1 MDWYYSQDG
10 QSVGPVNEDQ
20 FNALVR
26 TGVITPKTNVWNSG
40 MAAWQLYQHLAPIT
54 PLSAPIPNQE
64 EAEADSL
71 HRKISFDTSDLEK
84 ALAKAAAA
92 ARVQPVVSTPTP
104 SPVADPVSHDLEEA
118 LAKASAAAQMSEAST
133 PVKPIPS
140 ASIKPEI
147 KREEPAPVE
156 TLVNLKKAPEPA
168 PVVVPEEEP
177 VIAASVKPLV
187 ASAAP
192 PEETAA
198 SAAPSFV
205 DAGFG
210 FRFAAA
216 MMDILIY
223 AALFFVILIPLTGSF
238 FISETVEPGQVFAR
252 FEAGFLFL
260 LGLHLGYQT
269 FFVGK
274 YGDTPGKMIFHLKVV
289 REDGKS
295 LTYRHAFK
303 RGLGELLTGITLGMG
318 YLWAVKDGE
327 KRALHDR
334 LCATWVIKKA

>member
-10 QSVGPVNEDQ
+10 QSVGPINQDQ

-40 MAAWQLYQHLAPIT
+40 MTAWQLYQPLAPVT
-54 PLSAPIPNQE
+54 PLSAPISHPE
-64 EAEADSL
+64 EGEPDSL
-71 HRKISFDTSDLEK
+71 HPAVSFDTSDLEK
-84 ALAKAAAA
+84 ALAKAAAEA
-92 ARVQPVVSTPTP
+92 QMPETSTPLK
-104 SPVADPVSHDLEEA
+104 PVL
-118 LAKASAAAQMSEAST
+118 
-133 PVKPIPS
+133 S

-147 KREEPAPVE
+147 KREDSVPVE
-156 TLVNLKKAPEPA
+156 TSGHPEKAPEPGR
-168 PVVVPEEEP
+168 VVPKEEP
-177 VIAASVKPLV
+177 VPAAPVKPLA
-187 ASAAP
+187 ASQGA
-192 PEETAA
+192 AA
-198 SAAPSFV
+198 SASSSFV
-205 DAGFG
+205 DAGLG

-216 MMDILIY
+216 VMDLFIY
-223 AALFFVILIPLTGSF
+223 GALFFVILIPLTGSF
-238 FISETVEPGQVFAR
+238 FISETVEPGQIFVR
-252 FEAGFLFL
+252 WEAGFLFL

-289 REDGKS
+289 REDGKP

-303 RGLGELLTGITLGMG
+303 RGLGEILTGMTLGMG

-334 LCATWVIKKA
+334 LCATRVIKKA

>member
-10 QSVGPVNEDQ
+10 QSVGPINQDQ

-40 MAAWQLYQHLAPIT
+40 MTAWQLYQPLAPVT
-54 PLSAPIPNQE
+54 PLSAPISHPE
-64 EAEADSL
+64 EGEPDSL
-71 HRKISFDTSDLEK
+71 HPAVSFDTSDLEK
-84 ALAKAAAA
+84 ALAKAADA
-92 ARVQPVVSTPTP
+92 ARAQSAVSTPTRSLAP
-104 SPVADPVSHDLEEA
+104 DPVTDDLEKA
-118 LAKASAAAQMSEAST
+118 LAKAAAEAQMPETST
-133 PVKPIPS
+133 PLKPVLS

-147 KREEPAPVE
+147 KREDSVPVE
-156 TLVNLKKAPEPA
+156 TSGHPEKAPEPGR
-168 PVVVPEEEP
+168 VVPKEEP
-177 VIAASVKPLV
+177 VPAAPVKPLA
-187 ASAAP
+187 ASQGA
-192 PEETAA
+192 AA
-198 SAAPSFV
+198 SASSSFV
-205 DAGFG
+205 DAGLG

-216 MMDILIY
+216 VMDLFIY
-223 AALFFVILIPLTGSF
+223 GALFFVILIPLTGSF
-238 FISETVEPGQVFAR
+238 FISETVEPGQIFVR
-252 FEAGFLFL
+252 WEAGFLFL

-289 REDGKS
+289 REDGKP

-303 RGLGELLTGITLGMG
+303 RGLGEILTGMTLGMG

-334 LCATWVIKKA
+334 LCATRVIKKA